1 MRYLAF
7 LVIIFIAGAA
17 LAQTKLKKF
26 QISKEIEVQLP
37 NDFNPLPDDGI
48 AQEYPTSTK
57 PLAVYSSPNGQ
68 VDFSV
73 LQKGSQFRPQDLNM
87 LREFYKASLLE
98 MFTKVDFIREEVT
111 KVNGQEFL
119 VFEFVSSLADERQ
132 IGMSAPV
139 QKYSIVQYTIIEND
153 SKTVRD
159 NQLISFTF
167 HVPFVMKSRWQ
178 ETGREVMNSIKIKQK
193 K

>member
-7 LVIIFIAGAA
+7 LVIILMAGAA

-132 IGMSAPV
+132 FGMLAPV

-153 SKTVRD
+153 PKTVRD

-167 HVPFVMKSRWQ
+167 HVPFVMKNKWQ
-178 ETGREVMNSIKIKQK
+178 GTGKEVMNSIKIKQK
-193 K
+193 